1 MCTVPAPLQLCGR
14 RRDCARVEKLGRS
27 RHRRRGRRNDPD
39 GGRRRC
45 AHALHSPTL
54 SALTCFVLAGDGQV
68 SFEEFAKLMMSLAAP
83 PPPPQ
88 QQAGML
94 PPGAPGFPAGTGLGG
109 GYPPPYGV
117 GGPGFPGGAYQGG
130 VPGSYPASTAPPMS
144 SGNPV
149 QARLT
154 ARASATHKAPH
165 ADMQTC
171 SSQDMETFQRM
182 NALDAEALRR
192 IFRKFQEVDQVSL
205 LEVVALPTC
214 RTSRLVPQ
222 ERTGMVDVNEFCR
235 LLRVERSPFVERL
248 FSMFDTDRGG
258 LIDLKEF
265 IVGACAR
272 LCCAVKR
279 SWCAWRCA
287 HSSQRRPGKRERRRA

>member
-1 MCTVPAPLQLCGR
+1 
-14 RRDCARVEKLGRS
+14 
-27 RHRRRGRRNDPD
+27 
-39 GGRRRC
+39 
-45 AHALHSPTL
+45 
-54 SALTCFVLAGDGQV
+54 
-68 SFEEFAKLMMSLAAP
+68 MMSLAAP

-272 LCCAVKR
+272 LCCAVNVAGVRGGALTPANAGLANVSGDVREDKVRFAFEIFDLDNSGFIEVHELRKIVRATNLASEKQLDRKVRWLLSQCDIDGDGQIRCTR
-279 SWCAWRCA
+279 SVRSCANA
-287 HSSQRRPGKRERRRA
+287 APY